1 MNNPITTILCK
12 KYFRE
17 GKVPRPSNI
26 FGEYKEG
33 VYYNRFLLE
42 TEELSKKNPVPYT
55 YKYVYIYN
63 ENGIGGHRFHL
74 NKNKRE
80 NIIFPCFYD
89 YFYDNQELRKLKLKK
104 IQDEI

>member
-1 MNNPITTILCK
+1 MNEPIRTILCK

-17 GKVPRPSNI
+17 GGKNI